1 MKNYGDKYKTSQ
13 FPLTRCVGTRYPYF
27 NSASLVMIVN
37 RVYPK
42 LAEFVKTKK
51 LEVGPGVIEI
61 YHLLSSNPFVQILAP
76 LENMKEFL
84 L

>member
-42 LAEFVKTKK
+42 LAEFVKTKNWK
-51 LEVGPGVIEI
+51 
-61 YHLLSSNPFVQILAP
+61 
-76 LENMKEFL
+76 
-84 L
+84 